1 MRTTNITE
9 AKAKLSQLV
18 EDVRRT
24 GETYRIL
31 KGGEIVGVLM
41 SHREYQQ
48 MLETLDVLSDP
59 KLMKQI
65 RASRGVKLAE
75 LVSHQELFGEPL

>member
-18 EDVRRT
+18 EDVRST

-31 KGGEIVGVLM
+31 KGGKIVGVLM
-41 SHREYQQ
+41 SHREYEQ
-48 MLETLDVLSDP
+48 MLETLDILSDA

-65 RASRGVKLAE
+65 RASRGTAPDD
-75 LVSHQELFGEPL
+75 LVSHEELFGEPL

>member
-9 AKAKLSQLV
+9 AKAKLSQIV
-18 EDVRRT
+18 EDVRST
-24 GETYRIL
+24 GETYSIL

-41 SHREYQQ
+41 SHREYEE
-48 MLETLDVLSDP
+48 MLETLDVLSDA

-65 RASRGVKLAE
+65 RASRGAE
-75 LVSHQELFGEPL
+75 PDDLVSYEELFGVPL